1 MTKPVVALVGRPNVG
16 KSTLFNRLAQER
28 LAVVDAVPGTT
39 RDRLMADADWAGV
52 TFSIIDTG
60 GIDPTDTGPDGRLEP
75 LSIGS
80 ADFIE
85 QIRMQ
90 AEIAIHD
97 ADAVLFITDVESGVT
112 PADQEVAEI
121 LRRAQT
127 GQDGELRPPVI
138 LVVNKADNEERRTD
152 AYQFYE
158 LGIGDPYPISAL
170 HGTGTGDMLDAL
182 IHTFKDWGMED
193 EEDESVRVAIVGKP
207 NVGKSSLLN
216 KLLGQER
223 AIVSPIPGTTRDAVD
238 TPLVY
243 EDIPM
248 TLIDTA
254 GIRRRGKIDPGVEKY
269 SVLRSLRAI
278 ERASVGLLMVD
289 ATTGMTAQDT
299 HIAGFILD
307 AWKSAVLLVNKW
319 DAIVKDTYTMVEYTR
334 QVRHELNFMDY
345 VPVLFIS
352 ALTGQRVSQVLPIAL
367 QVHDERMMRLSTS
380 QLNKILRKAQ
390 DRHPAPTRAGRPLK
404 IYYGTQV
411 RSDPPT
417 FLLYVNEPDL
427 AHFTYLR
434 YLENR
439 IREEYSFLGTPIR
452 IVLRKRK

>member
-182 IHTFKDWGMED
+182 INTFKDWGMED

-452 IVLRKRK
+452 IVLRKRQ